1 VSLWPLAL
9 DWEVAVSLGVL
20 ECTCLAALS
29 GASIGLIGVTYR
41 LAQPRG
47 LLPLDILGACCV
59 LGTAVFGATF
69 WTSGG
74 HVPSM
79 PASLWAWGLVAGLGQ
94 YAAVKLFGVA
104 LRYGPLAPAWC
115 VVSLNFVPTMV
126 YSAMFLSEE
135 LLPLQYAAVAA
146 SALCVVVAS
155 IKPEPGGT
163 ARAAWPVGRLARQS
177 LYLAILVGIFVAN
190 SLLPVAI
197 RELGEQKAALGEL
210 LGRQYGHF
218 LLLQC
223 YVVLMVCGL
232 LDTALSG
239 RLRASPKALALL
251 GLLAG
256 TGSVCGLALL
266 QLCAS
271 STMAFPVASI
281 SQIVMVAVISV
292 LAFRERPTATWYGTI
307 ALGVLAVVL
316 ASWQQIQQQWVVA
329 GG

>member
-1 VSLWPLAL
+1 M
-9 DWEVAVSLGVL
+9 SLGVL
-20 ECTCLAALS
+20 ECTCLAALA
-29 GASIGLIGVTYR
+29 GACIALIGVTYR

-47 LLPLDILGACCV
+47 LLPLDVLAVCCV
-59 LGTAVFGATF
+59 LGAAIFGTAF

-74 HVPSM
+74 QVASM
-79 PASLWAWGLVAGLGQ
+79 PASLWAWGLAAGLGQ
-94 YAAVKLFGVA
+94 YGAVKLFGSA
-104 LRYGPLAPAWC
+104 LRFGPLAPAWC

-126 YSAMFLSEE
+126 YSAMFLSEQ

-155 IKPEPGGT
+155 IKPEPDGT
-163 ARAAWPVGRLARQS
+163 TRAAWPVSPLARQA
-177 LYLAILVGIFVAN
+177 LYLAILAGIFLVG
-190 SLLPVAI
+190 SLLSVAI
-197 RELGEQKAALGEL
+197 RALGEQKATLGDT

-232 LDTALSG
+232 MDTALSG
-239 RLRASPKALALL
+239 RLRTAPKALAAL

-256 TGSVCGLALL
+256 IGSVSGLALL

-281 SQIVMVAVISV
+281 SQIVAVAVVSV
-292 LAFRERPTATWYGTI
+292 LAFREKPTANWYGTI

-316 ASWQQIQQQWVVA
+316 ANWQQIA
-329 GG
+329 R